1 MTASPTQPDE
11 LLRDVL
17 AQLDL
22 TEAALRQGQ
31 ADALPGHAE
40 ALARAIVQFQQMFD
54 ALAPDAAPVADWR
67 PRLSAVQ
74 ARLDGLQRQVQ
85 LQGGAVARALGAL
98 FPAEQGHAYA
108 RLGGRT
114 PMGSGLP
121 RVSNNTSLKA

>member
-1 MTASPTQPDE
+1 MKK
-11 LLRDVL
+11 LLRPFQSKPL
-17 AQLDL
+17 AA
-22 TEAALRQGQ
+22 AALAAVTACVPVEQP
-31 ADALPGHAE
+31 LPGVLPQPRPA
-40 ALARAIVQFQQMFD
+40 
-54 ALAPDAAPVADWR
+54 DAAPVADWR